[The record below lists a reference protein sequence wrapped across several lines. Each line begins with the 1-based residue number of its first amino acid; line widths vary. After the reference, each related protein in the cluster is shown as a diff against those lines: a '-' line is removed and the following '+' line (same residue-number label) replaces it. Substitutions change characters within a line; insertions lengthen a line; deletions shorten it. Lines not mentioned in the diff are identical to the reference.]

1 MRCCGGSKPTKRSRA
16 TLQLWR
22 IRDMRILVCDPIH
35 PDGLGT
41 LRSAGFQVDDQA
53 GIDKAKLVE
62 LIPKYEVVIVR
73 GRTKL
78 DADII
83 KIARNLRI
91 IGRAGVG
98 LDNVDVDAAKA
109 AGIQVWNT
117 PSAPSTS
124 VAELTIGLILS
135 LLRKIPF
142 ADHELKAGRWIK
154 NQLMG
159 EELQGKKVGV
169 IGRAGRI
176 GNEVSRI
183 LTVGFQADVL
193 GYDVIKP
200 RGVPGL
206 SYEFTE
212 SIEELL
218 RKSEIVTLH
227 VPYTPQPHHLLDG
240 KRLAMM
246 RRGSYLI
253 NTSRGD
259 IVDGPSLLELL
270 RDGHLSG
277 AGLDGF
283 HLEPPV
289 DEWEKAMISFPN
301 GVTVATCH
309 TGAQT
314 LQAQRRESVEL
325 AQKIV
330 SEAPKTSDQIA
341 RPHLLDSSGSMNRP

>member
-1 MRCCGGSKPTKRSRA
+1 MRV
-16 TLQLWR
+16 
-22 IRDMRILVCDPIH
+22 LVCDPIH
-35 PDGLGT
+35 NDGLEI
-41 LRSAGFQVDDQA
+41 LRAASFQVDDQA
-53 GIDKAKLVE
+53 GIDRTKLLE
-62 LIPKYEVVIVR
+62 LISKYEVVIVR
-73 GRTKL
+73 GRTKI
-78 DADII
+78 DAGVINAGG
-83 KIARNLRI
+83 KLRI

-98 LDNVDVDAAKA
+98 LDNIDLETAKA
-109 AGIQVWNT
+109 ANIQVWNT

-124 VAELTIGLILS
+124 VAELTVGLILS
-135 LLRKIPF
+135 LLRRIPF
-142 ADHELKAGRWIK
+142 ADHEMKAGHWIK

-183 LTVGFQADVL
+183 LTVGFQAEVL
-193 GYDVIKP
+193 GYDVVKP

-218 RKSEIVTLH
+218 RKSEIVTIH
-227 VPYTPQPHHLLDG
+227 VPYTHQAHHLLDG
-240 KRLAMM
+240 KRLGMM
-246 RRGSYLI
+246 KRGSYLI

-259 IVDGPSLLELL
+259 IVDGPSLLDLL
-270 RDGHLSG
+270 RKGQLAG
-277 AGLDGF
+277 AGLDVF

-289 DEWEKAMISFPN
+289 DEWEKAIVSFPN

-309 TGAQT
+309 IGAQT
-314 LQAQRRESVEL
+314 NQAQRRESVEL

-330 SEAPKTSDQIA
+330 TEISRTALQPP
-341 RPHLLDSSGSMNRP
+341 RP

>member
-1 MRCCGGSKPTKRSRA
+1 MRV
-16 TLQLWR
+16 
-22 IRDMRILVCDPIH
+22 LVCDPIH
-35 PDGLGT
+35 ADGLAI
-41 LRSAGFQVDDQA
+41 LRAAGFQVDDQA
-53 GIDKAKLVE
+53 DIDKTKLVE
-62 LIPKYEVVIVR
+62 LIPNYDVAIVR
-73 GRTKL
+73 GRTKF
-78 DADII
+78 DANTI
-83 KIARNLRI
+83 KVARNLKI

-98 LDNVDVDAAKA
+98 LDNIDVEAAKA
-109 AGIQVWNT
+109 AGIRIWNT
-117 PSAPSTS
+117 PGAPSTS
-124 VAELTIGLILS
+124 VAELTVGLILS
-135 LLRKIPF
+135 LLRRIPL
-142 ADHELKAGRWIK
+142 ADQEMKAGRWIK

-159 EELQGKKVGV
+159 QELQGKKVGV

-183 LTVGFQADVL
+183 LSVGFQAEVL

-206 SYEFTE
+206 SYDFTE

-218 RKSEIVTLH
+218 QKSEIVTIH
-227 VPYTPQPHHLLDG
+227 VPYTPQTHHLLDG

-259 IVDGPSLLELL
+259 IVDGPSVLELL
-270 RDGHLSG
+270 RQGHLAG
-277 AGLDGF
+277 AGLDVF

-289 DEWEKAMISFPN
+289 DEWEKAIVSFPN

-309 TGAQT
+309 IGAQT
-314 LQAQRRESVEL
+314 FQAQRRESVEL

-330 SEAPKTSDQIA
+330 FEAPKTATQIA
-341 RPHLLDSSGSMNRP
+341 RP

>member
-1 MRCCGGSKPTKRSRA
+1 MQV
-16 TLQLWR
+16 L
-22 IRDMRILVCDPIH
+22 ICDPIH
-35 PDGLGT
+35 PDGLAI
-41 LRSAGFQVDDQA
+41 LRAAGLQVDDQA
-53 GIDKAKLVE
+53 GVDRSKLME
-62 LIPKYEVVIVR
+62 LIPNYEVVIVR
-73 GRTKL
+73 GRTKI
-78 DADII
+78 DADVI
-83 KIARNLRI
+83 KASRRLRI
-91 IGRAGVG
+91 VGRAGVG
-98 LDNVDVDAAKA
+98 LDNIDVEAAKT
-109 AGIQVWNT
+109 AGIHVWNT
-117 PSAPSTS
+117 PGAPSTS
-124 VAELTIGLILS
+124 VAELTVGLILS
-135 LLRKIPF
+135 LLRKIPL
-142 ADHELKAGRWIK
+142 ADHDMKAGRWIK

-183 LTVGFQADVL
+183 LTVGFQAEVL
-193 GYDVIKP
+193 GYDVVKP

-218 RKSEIVTLH
+218 QKSEIVTIH
-227 VPYTPQPHHLLDG
+227 VPYTPQTHHLLDG

-270 RDGHLSG
+270 RQGQLAG
-277 AGLDGF
+277 AGLDVF

-289 DEWEKAMISFPN
+289 DEWEKALVSLPN

-309 TGAQT
+309 IGAQT
-314 LQAQRRESVEL
+314 NQAQRRESVDL
-325 AQKIV
+325 ARKII
-330 SEAPKTSDQIA
+330 SEASKTVVRQG
-341 RPHLLDSSGSMNRP
+341 RT

>member
-1 MRCCGGSKPTKRSRA
+1 MRV
-16 TLQLWR
+16 
-22 IRDMRILVCDPIH
+22 LVCDPIH
-35 PDGLGT
+35 PDGLAI
-41 LRSAGFQVDDQA
+41 LRTAGFQVDDQA

-62 LIPKYEVVIVR
+62 SIPNYEVAIVR

-78 DADII
+78 DAGII
-83 KIARNLRI
+83 KAARKLRI

-98 LDNVDVDAAKA
+98 LDNIDVEAAKA

-117 PSAPSTS
+117 PGAPSTS

-135 LLRKIPF
+135 LLRKIPL
-142 ADHELKAGRWIK
+142 ADREMKAGRWIK
-154 NQLMG
+154 SQLMG
-159 EELQGKKVGV
+159 DELQGKRVGV

-183 LTVGFQADVL
+183 LTVGFQAEVL
-193 GYDVIKP
+193 GYDVVKP

-212 SIEELL
+212 SIEDLL
-218 RKSEIVTLH
+218 RRSEIVTIH
-227 VPYTPQPHHLLDG
+227 VPYSPQTHHLLNG

-246 RRGSYLI
+246 RQGSYLI

-259 IVDGPSLLELL
+259 IVDGPSLLDLL
-270 RDGHLSG
+270 RQGQLAG
-277 AGLDGF
+277 AGLDVF

-289 DEWEKAMISFPN
+289 DEWEKAMISLSN

-309 TGAQT
+309 IGAQT
-314 LQAQRRESVEL
+314 NQAQRRESVEL

-330 SEAPKTSDQIA
+330 SEASKTLLQPP
-341 RPHLLDSSGSMNRP
+341 RP

>member
-1 MRCCGGSKPTKRSRA
+1 MRV
-16 TLQLWR
+16 
-22 IRDMRILVCDPIH
+22 LVCDPIH
-35 PDGLGT
+35 ADGLAI
-41 LRSAGFQVDDQA
+41 LRAAGFQVDDQTD
-53 GIDKAKLVE
+53 IDKTRLVE
-62 LIPKYEVVIVR
+62 LIPNYDVAIVR
-73 GRTKL
+73 GRTRF
-78 DADII
+78 DANTI
-83 KIARNLRI
+83 KMARNLKI

-98 LDNVDVDAAKA
+98 LDNIDVEAAKA
-109 AGIQVWNT
+109 AGIRVWNT

-124 VAELTIGLILS
+124 VAELTVGLILS
-135 LLRKIPF
+135 LLRRIPL
-142 ADHELKAGRWIK
+142 ADQEMKAGRWIK

-159 EELQGKKVGV
+159 QELQGKKVGV

-176 GNEVSRI
+176 GSEVSRI
-183 LTVGFQADVL
+183 LSVGFQAEVL

-206 SYEFTE
+206 SYDFTE

-218 RKSEIVTLH
+218 QKSEIVTIH
-227 VPYTPQPHHLLDG
+227 VPYTPQTHHILDG

-259 IVDGPSLLELL
+259 IVDGPSVLELL
-270 RDGHLSG
+270 RQGHLAG
-277 AGLDGF
+277 AGLDVF

-289 DEWEKAMISFPN
+289 DEWEKAIVSFPN

-309 TGAQT
+309 IGAQT
-314 LQAQRRESVEL
+314 FQAQRRESVEL

-330 SEAPKTSDQIA
+330 SEAPKTATQIA
-341 RPHLLDSSGSMNRP
+341 RP

>member
-1 MRCCGGSKPTKRSRA
+1 MRV
-16 TLQLWR
+16 
-22 IRDMRILVCDPIH
+22 LVCDSIH
-35 PDGLGT
+35 ADGLAI
-41 LRSAGFQVDDQA
+41 LRAAGFQVDDQA

-62 LIPKYEVVIVR
+62 LIPNYEVAIVR
-73 GRTKL
+73 GRTKF
-78 DADII
+78 DAGMINAAG
-83 KIARNLRI
+83 KLRM

-98 LDNVDVDAAKA
+98 LDNIDIDAAKA

-117 PSAPSTS
+117 PGAPSTS

-135 LLRKIPF
+135 LLRKIPL
-142 ADHELKAGRWIK
+142 ADQEMKAGRWIK

-183 LTVGFQADVL
+183 LTVGFQAEVL
-193 GYDVIKP
+193 GYDVVKP

-218 RKSEIVTLH
+218 QKSEIVTIH
-227 VPYTPQPHHLLDG
+227 VPYTPQTHHLLDG
-240 KRLAMM
+240 KRLRMM

-270 RDGHLSG
+270 RQGQMAG
-277 AGLDGF
+277 AGLDVF

-289 DEWEKAMISFPN
+289 DEWEKAMVSLPN

-309 TGAQT
+309 IGAQT

-330 SEAPKTSDQIA
+330 SEASKTIAQTA
-341 RPHLLDSSGSMNRP
+341 RP

>member
-1 MRCCGGSKPTKRSRA
+1 MRV
-16 TLQLWR
+16 
-22 IRDMRILVCDPIH
+22 LVCDPIH
-35 PDGLGT
+35 ADGLAI
-41 LRSAGFQVDDQA
+41 LRASGFQVDDQA
-53 GIDKAKLVE
+53 GIDKARLVE
-62 LIPKYEVVIVR
+62 IIPNYEIAIVR

-78 DADII
+78 DVNTI
-83 KIARNLRI
+83 KAARNLKI

-98 LDNVDVDAAKA
+98 LDNIDVEAAKA

-117 PSAPSTS
+117 PGAPSTS
-124 VAELTIGLILS
+124 VAELTVGLMLS
-135 LLRKIPF
+135 LLRRITL
-142 ADHELKAGRWIK
+142 ADQEMKAGRWIK

-183 LTVGFQADVL
+183 LSVGFQAEVL

-206 SYEFTE
+206 SYDFTE

-218 RKSEIVTLH
+218 QKSEIVTIH
-227 VPYTPQPHHLLDG
+227 VPYTPQTHHLLDG

-259 IVDGPSLLELL
+259 IVDGPTLLELL
-270 RDGHLSG
+270 RKGQLAG
-277 AGLDGF
+277 AGLDVF

-289 DEWEKAMISFPN
+289 DEWEKAIVTLPN

-309 TGAQT
+309 IGAQT

-330 SEAPKTSDQIA
+330 SEAPKTTAQIA
-341 RPHLLDSSGSMNRP
+341 RPQLLDSSESENRP